1 MQKSKKE
8 NELKSVRS
16 KYFSTNNFENKLK
29 LKEED
34 KLLRNEISK
43 LLISDGWETD
53 KASFV
58 SEWNPYDQNSA
69 AGFFDPE
76 WMFGINEGFD
86 IVIGNPPYGATFDQ
100 NMKNYIRKNFDSYEY
115 KYESYV
121 LLYGKESG
129 SGQFKRVYHPYHS
142 TFMAKTRQNFL
153 IRKKYFHSFINQIY
167 TYIW

>member
-1 MQKSKKE
+1 MKKKTNSPTSCRNPKE

-76 WMFGINEGFD
+76 WMFGSIGFD
-86 IVIGNPPYGATFDQ
+86 IVIEIHLMVRPLTE
-100 NMKNYIRKNFDSYEY
+100 YE
-115 KYESYV
+115 E
-121 LLYGKESG
+121 LYSKE
-129 SGQFKRVYHPYHS
+129 
-142 TFMAKTRQNFL
+142 L
-153 IRKKYFHSFINQIY
+153 
-167 TYIW
+167 